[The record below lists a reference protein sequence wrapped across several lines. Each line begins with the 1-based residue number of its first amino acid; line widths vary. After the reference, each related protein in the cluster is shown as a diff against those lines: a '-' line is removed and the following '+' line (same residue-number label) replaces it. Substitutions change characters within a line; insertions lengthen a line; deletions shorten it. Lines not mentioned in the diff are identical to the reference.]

1 VFDACRFWIHKPN
14 IGLLKDFLFMPR
26 PKKKKLCSEDVR
38 ARDMVEVVDQD
49 DLQLMDESTKD
60 WVQAWYK
67 EVKKKHK

>member
-1 VFDACRFWIHKPN
+1 MFDACRLWIHKPN
-14 IGLLKDFLFMPR
+14 IGLPKDFLFMLG
-26 PKKKKLCSEDVR
+26 PKIKKLCSEAAR

-60 WVQAWYK
+60 WVHAWYK